1 MGVLQW
7 SPLTSVSLSLSV
19 STMAITATPVVASE
33 CPFLYPILTWGF
45 YEHMDT
51 HIYCIFKGYRGRERW
66 GCDRF
71 LVKPNDTHLKSFN
84 GVRLHAPFTVKQRD
98 GVIVKAS
105 SDVDGVAPDGGET
118 ASEGEED
125 VVPVENLPL
134 ESKLQLKLEQKL
146 RMKIAKK
153 IRLRRKR
160 LVRKRRMRKKGRWP
174 PSKMKKN
181 KNV

>member
-19 STMAITATPVVASE
+19 STMAITATPVS
-33 CPFLYPILTWGF
+33 
-45 YEHMDT
+45 
-51 HIYCIFKGYRGRERW
+51 
-66 GCDRF
+66 RF

-118 ASEGEED
+118 PPEGEED